1 MTRSHLILLGAAAL
15 LSVAC
20 RTKTNGPAPAPAY
33 VPEEDET
40 IEVVVEDATGT
51 ILGIKVNEVGDYYI
65 INPSN
70 EEMIPMEGHSIKKI
84 SPDQEGIN

>member
-1 MTRSHLILLGAAAL
+1 MTRKTLIMLAAVALLAAA
-15 LSVAC
+15 C
-20 RTKTNGPAPAPAY
+20 RAKTNAPAPAPAY

-65 INPSN
+65 INPSD
-70 EEMIPMEGHSIKKI
+70 EEMIPMEGHSIRKI
-84 SPDQEGIN
+84 SPGQELQ